1 MESEILLKHMDQL
14 NLVPENKT
22 RPKMA
27 NYVLLSFGSD
37 GGLNQPNGTGRE
49 QIIFNGKRLAPWN
62 GTGHPR
68 TGFVRTHRD
77 GYLSRAEDEQIS

>member
-1 MESEILLKHMDQL
+1 MLLKHMDQL

-49 QIIFNGKRLAPWN
+49 QIIFNGKAWGPLN
-62 GTGHPR
+62 GA
-68 TGFVRTHRD
+68 V
-77 GYLSRAEDEQIS
+77 L

>member
-1 MESEILLKHMDQL
+1 MLLKHMDQL

-49 QIIFNGKRLAPWN
+49 QIILNGKAWGLVRVTRL
-62 GTGHPR
+62 R
-68 TGFVRTHRD
+68 SFV
-77 GYLSRAEDEQIS
+77 

>member
-49 QIIFNGKRLAPWN
+49 QIIFNGKARGRGMGPSLS
-62 GTGHPR
+62 GTLNFLIR
-68 TGFVRTHRD
+68 
-77 GYLSRAEDEQIS
+77 

>member
-1 MESEILLKHMDQL
+1 MLLKHMDQL

-49 QIIFNGKRLAPWN
+49 QIIFNGKRRGPLNETAFVQSYWN
-62 GTGHPR
+62 P
-68 TGFVRTHRD
+68 
-77 GYLSRAEDEQIS
+77 A

>member
-1 MESEILLKHMDQL
+1 MESEILLKHMDQF

-49 QIIFNGKRLAPWN
+49 QIIFNGKRLDRWN
-62 GTGHPR
+62 GRGHPR
-68 TGFVRTHRD
+68 TGFVPTHTWY
-77 GYLSRAEDEQIS
+77 G

>member
-1 MESEILLKHMDQL
+1 MESELLLKHMDQL

-49 QIIFNGKRLAPWN
+49 QIIFNGKAWELVRGTRL
-62 GTGHPR
+62 R
-68 TGFVRTHRD
+68 SFV
-77 GYLSRAEDEQIS
+77 

>member
-49 QIIFNGKRLAPWN
+49 QIIFNGKRLAKWN
-62 GTGHPR
+62 GTSHPR
-68 TGFVRTHRD
+68 TNFLPAHTRD
-77 GYLSRAEDEQIS
+77 G

>member
-49 QIIFNGKRLAPWN
+49 QIIFNGKALILKTTEDAQFFARL
-62 GTGHPR
+62 G
-68 TGFVRTHRD
+68 RD
-77 GYLSRAEDEQIS
+77 

>member
-1 MESEILLKHMDQL
+1 MLLKHMDQL

-49 QIIFNGKRLAPWN
+49 QMIFNGKRRGPLN
-62 GTGHPR
+62 GMAVTALILNY
-68 TGFVRTHRD
+68 HRD
-77 GYLSRAEDEQIS
+77 SSSMESGLGVLFPAL

>member
-49 QIIFNGKRLAPWN
+49 QIIFNGKKLGRWN
-62 GTGHPR
+62 RTGHPR
-68 TGFVRTHRD
+68 TGFLPTHTWY
-77 GYLSRAEDEQIS
+77 G

>member
-49 QIIFNGKRLAPWN
+49 QIIFNGKSRARGPWI
-62 GTGHPR
+62 GTGRPEM
-68 TGFVRTHRD
+68 T
-77 GYLSRAEDEQIS
+77 EDVPCSVDPC

>member
-49 QIIFNGKRLAPWN
+49 QIMFNGKAWRLAR
-62 GTGHPR
+62 GTR
-68 TGFVRTHRD
+68 LTSRRV
-77 GYLSRAEDEQIS
+77 LSQIKKTI

>member
-1 MESEILLKHMDQL
+1 MLLKHMDQL

-27 NYVLLSFGSD
+27 NYVLPSFGSD

-49 QIIFNGKRLAPWN
+49 QIIFNGKAWGLVRGTRL
-62 GTGHPR
+62 R
-68 TGFVRTHRD
+68 SFV
-77 GYLSRAEDEQIS
+77 

>member
-1 MESEILLKHMDQL
+1 MLLKHMDQL

-49 QIIFNGKRLAPWN
+49 QIIFNGKRV
-62 GTGHPR
+62 G
-68 TGFVRTHRD
+68 
-77 GYLSRAEDEQIS
+77 RAILGRAFSERLTQSG

>member
-49 QIIFNGKRLAPWN
+49 QIIFNGKVRGSWN
-62 GTGHPR
+62 GTV
-68 TGFVRTHRD
+68 FVPTHSRD
-77 GYLSRAEDEQIS
+77 V

>member
-1 MESEILLKHMDQL
+1 MESEMLLKHMDQL

-49 QIIFNGKRLAPWN
+49 QIIFNGKALGLVRGTRL
-62 GTGHPR
+62 R
-68 TGFVRTHRD
+68 SFV
-77 GYLSRAEDEQIS
+77 